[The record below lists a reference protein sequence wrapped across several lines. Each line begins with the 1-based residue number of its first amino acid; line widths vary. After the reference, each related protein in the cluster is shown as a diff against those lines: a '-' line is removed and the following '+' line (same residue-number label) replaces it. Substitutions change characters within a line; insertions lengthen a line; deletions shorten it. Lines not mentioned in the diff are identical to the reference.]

1 MSTYSAADIVGNNLI
16 AKQPV
21 KLYKGY
27 DFNNS
32 FQTVPVGAI
41 VGNVVSYLNSN
52 ASRPYLMWQFQ
63 TPGGLVYYAKHIP
76 GELEL
81 EKFSGATSLEEQAAA
96 EAAAS
101 QTTGDKI
108 INTITKVGL
117 GVGLFYLAATAIK
130 SQTKK

>member
-16 AKQPV
+16 AKRPV
-21 KLYKGY
+21 KLYRGS

-52 ASRPYLMWQFQ
+52 ASRPYLIWQFE
-63 TPGGLVYYAKHIP
+63 TPDGSSYYAKHIP
-76 GELEL
+76 GDLEL
-81 EKFSGATSLEEQAAA
+81 EKFSGATSLEEQQAAA
-96 EAAAS
+96 AAAN

-108 INTITKVGL
+108 INTVTKLAFGA
-117 GVGLFYLAATAIK
+117 GLFYLAATAIK
-130 SQTKK
+130 SKTKN